1 MPELPEVQTVI
12 DGLNPKIIN
21 QTINKIKILRNRITN
36 GSFLPMIGKKFLKL
50 ERRGKYIIF
59 HLSSGQVMIGHLKM
73 TGKFIVTSKYV
84 KYHKHDRII
93 FFLENQSK
101 LIFNDVR
108 CFGRLELINSTALC
122 EKFKNMGPEP
132 RDKKYNAQ
140 YLKKKLDNRKISIK
154 TLLLDQ
160 KLVAGIGN
168 IYASEILFDAG
179 IHPEK
184 PGHSLII
191 KELKKIVQSTR
202 KILTQALKHNGTTI
216 SDFRRVDE
224 KSGEFQNFLKVYGR
238 QGIACRICGE
248 KIDKIKQNQR
258 STFLCPSCQT

>member
-12 DGLNPKIIN
+12 DGLKPKIIN
-21 QTINKIKILRNRITN
+21 QTINGIKILRNGITSGN
-36 GSFLPMIGKKFLKL
+36 FSSIIGKKFLKL

-59 HLSSGQVMIGHLKM
+59 HLSLGQVMIGHLKM

-93 FFLENQSK
+93 FFIGNQIK

-108 CFGRLELINSTALC
+108 CFGRLELVDSVTLTAR
-122 EKFKNMGPEP
+122 FKNMGPEP
-132 RDKKYNAQ
+132 WDKEYNAS
-140 YLKKKLDNRKISIK
+140 YLKEKLDNRKTSIK

-160 KLVAGIGN
+160 NLVAGIGN
-168 IYASEILFDAG
+168 IYASEILFNAG
-179 IHPEK
+179 INPEK
-184 PGHSLII
+184 SGHSLLMP
-191 KELKKIVQSTR
+191 ELKRIVLSTR
-202 KILTQALKHNGTTI
+202 KILTQALKSNGTTI

-224 KSGEFQNFLKVYGR
+224 KSGEFQKFLKVYGR

-248 KIDKIKQNQR
+248 KIMKIKQNQR